1 MRFLAT
7 LALYA
12 SLVPS
17 LAYAKVGER
26 SIAPVTIPPA
36 PVDSG
41 QIVFFRPGG
50 LGPLIGCS
58 IHENGQKIS
67 SLGSGRYFIMRAQP
81 GHHVYSVAS
90 EARDELE
97 VDVVA
102 GETRYAACAIKM
114 GIIVGRP
121 KIRPSNELE
130 FLEEKKLKMVDE
142 DDMGTVSGVLRPD
155 EVAAALQPVGAH

>member
-1 MRFLAT
+1 MRFLTA
-7 LALYA
+7 LAIFA
-12 SLVPS
+12 GMVSS
-17 LAYAKVGER
+17 QAYAKDDGRV
-26 SIAPVTIPPA
+26 IAHIPIPPA

-50 LGPLIGCS
+50 LGSLIGCS
-58 IHENGQKIS
+58 VHENGQKIS

-130 FLEEKKLKMVDE
+130 FREETKLKMVDK
-142 DDMGTVSGVLRPD
+142 DDMGPVPGVLRPD
-155 EVAAALQPVGAH
+155 EVAAALQLAGAQ